1 MLDTSC
7 YLAQQSSFFRLSG
20 KQQVSFGVNRARMC
34 WQREA
39 REERRQERGCK
50 FRDGTGERMLKKTSK
65 AAQQDKNAC
74 LKQDRLEA
82 NISCLFHSSWR
93 RRVKPSRTT
102 ETWDKTIHTVGVSDR
117 TTLCLFTTV

>member
-65 AAQQDKNAC
+65 AAQQDKNMC
-74 LKQDRLEA
+74 LKQVRLEA
-82 NISCLFHSSWR
+82 IICCLFHSSWHR
-93 RRVKPSRTT
+93 
-102 ETWDKTIHTVGVSDR
+102 
-117 TTLCLFTTV
+117 